1 MKEKIYKCRRN
12 MDWILNNLAIG
23 NFEESQNP
31 PEGVEAL
38 ISVAEE
44 REIIRTE
51 FTSYHVPIVDMQPI
65 PTEQLNEAI
74 QWIDGTIDEN
84 SIMVFCNA
92 GVGRSPST
100 VIAYLAVYHNMQFGE
115 AVEFVARKKPYM
127 SILPNLILSIDKI
140 KDRTT

>member
-1 MKEKIYKCRRN
+1 
-12 MDWILNNLAIG
+12 MDWILDNLAIG

-38 ISVAEE
+38 LSVAEE

-51 FTSYHVPIVDMQPI
+51 FTSFHVPIVDMQPI
-65 PTEQLNEAI
+65 PTEQLSEAI
-74 QWIDGTIDEN
+74 QWIHDTIEQN

-100 VIAYLAVYHNMQFGE
+100 VVTYLAVYHNMEFGE

-127 SILPNLILSIDKI
+127 SILPNLILNIDELK
-140 KDRTT
+140 RRLT

>member
-1 MKEKIYKCRRN
+1 

-23 NFEESQNP
+23 NFEESPNP

-38 ISVAEE
+38 LSVAEE

-51 FTSYHVPIVDMQPI
+51 FISHHVPIVDMQPI

-74 QWIDGTIDEN
+74 QWIHSTIEQN
-84 SIMVFCNA
+84 KIMVFCNA

-100 VIAYLAVYHNMQFGE
+100 VVAYLAVYHNMGFGE

-127 SILPNLILSIDKI
+127 SILPNLILNIEKLNN
-140 KDRTT
+140 RLT